1 VGVAAAGKYLSV
13 FLPPT
18 DAVYLPFRQQGAVR
32 MSLLVLTEGE
42 PAAMAGPLREV
53 ARSIDPNMPVFGVR
67 TMHDYY
73 EQRSVR
79 AADLVIET
87 VGILGILGL
96 ALALVGLYAVVAY
109 QVAGRTRE
117 IGLRMAIGADS
128 ARVLR
133 MILKQAAWVSVTGV
147 STGLIFSLAAMRGLK
162 ESMVAATFD
171 PLLFIA
177 IPAGLLL
184 TTLLASA
191 IPALRATRIDP
202 LKALRAD

>member
-1 VGVAAAGKYLSV
+1 
-13 FLPPT
+13 
-18 DAVYLPFRQQGAVR
+18 

-42 PAAMAGPLREV
+42 PAAMAGPLRDV

-67 TMHDYY
+67 TMSDYY

-87 VGILGILGL
+87 VGMLGILGL

-109 QVAGRTRE
+109 QIAGRTRE
-117 IGLRMAIGADS
+117 IGIRMAIGADS

-147 STGLIFSLAAMRGLK
+147 SIGLIFSLAAMRGLK
-162 ESMVAATFD
+162 ESMVAAAFD
-171 PLLFIA
+171 PLLFTAIA
-177 IPAGLLL
+177 AGLLL

-191 IPALRATRIDP
+191 LPARRAARIDP